1 MNTLS
6 SVQSRRWLASLL
18 GAIAF
23 GLAVGA
29 HAQINPKVMPAS
41 GAMSKQAMSRLMLTD
56 IVRSGNRI
64 VAVGD
69 RGYVVYSDSNGE
81 TWSRAKTP
89 AGVPLL
95 TSVQFSSG
103 DTLWA
108 TGHDSTILKSVN
120 NGQEWTQAYASEKDK
135 RPLMDVLFIDAN
147 VGYAVGA
154 YGAFYETT
162 DGGKTWAARKA
173 ISSPSKP
180 PARKAGKAR
189 AESFEDEP
197 EKTDED
203 RHLNS
208 IIKLSDGRLLI
219 VGEAGT
225 MMVSADAGKSWSRL
239 NSPYKGSFFGAVQ
252 ANNGAVI
259 VYGLRGNVYRSTDGM
274 RSWSQLALGTKAS
287 FMGSTKLADG
297 AIVLAGLSGTLL
309 ISRDNGQSFTALNSG
324 TIKPLSGAVFG
335 GSNDILVI
343 GETGPRT
350 VLLSASSTAAASG
363 AATAP
368 AATPANPPSKTAK
381 P

>member
-6 SVQSRRWLASLL
+6 SVQSRRWLASFL
-18 GAIAF
+18 GAISF

-56 IVRSGNRI
+56 IARSGNRI

-95 TSVQFSSG
+95 TSVHFASG

-108 TGHDSTILKSVN
+108 TGHDSMILKSVN
-120 NGQEWTQAYASEKDK
+120 NGQEWTQAYSSEKDK

-274 RSWSQLALGTKAS
+274 RSWSQLALGTKSS
-287 FMGSTKLADG
+287 FMGSTKFADG

-335 GSNDILVI
+335 GSNDVLVI

-350 VLLSASSTAAASG
+350 VLLSASSPAAASG

-368 AATPANPPSKTAK
+368 AAPPANPPSKTAK

>member
-1 MNTLS
+1 MNIS
-6 SVQSRRWLASLL
+6 SSARPRRWLASFL
-18 GAIAF
+18 GALSL

-41 GAMSKQAMSRLMLTD
+41 GAMSKQAMSRLLLTD
-56 IVRSGNRI
+56 IARSGNRI

-81 TWSRAKTP
+81 SWSRAKTP

-120 NGQEWTQAYASEKDK
+120 NGEEWTQAFSSEKEK

-147 VGYAVGA
+147 TGYAVGA

-162 DGGKTWAARKA
+162 DGGKTWASRKA
-173 ISSPSKP
+173 IPSASKP
-180 PARKAGKAR
+180 PARKAGKR
-189 AESFEDEP
+189 GAESFEDEP

-203 RHLNS
+203 RHLNA
-208 IIKLSDGRLLI
+208 IVKLSDGRLLI

-225 MMVSADAGKSWSRL
+225 LLVSADSGKSWSRL
-239 NSPYKGSFFGAVQ
+239 NSPYKGSFFGAIQ
-252 ANNGAVI
+252 ANNRAVI

-287 FMGSTKLADG
+287 FMGATKLADG

-350 VLLSASSTAAASG
+350 VSLSAAAPAAAS
-363 AATAP
+363 AAAAP
-368 AATPANPPSKTAK
+368 LPASANKSSKTAK